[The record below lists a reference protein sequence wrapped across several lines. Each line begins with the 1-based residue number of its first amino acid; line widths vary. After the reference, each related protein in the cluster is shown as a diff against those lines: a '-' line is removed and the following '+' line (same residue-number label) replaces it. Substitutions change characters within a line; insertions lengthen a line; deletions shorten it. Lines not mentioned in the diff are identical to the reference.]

1 MFKSRLQA
9 TYTVFVILGNIL
21 IQCNKEKFDLVAWL
35 LLLHLALVATYPHIY
50 EKWMGHTFTK
60 NSAFGRNAGPRD
72 CPIGKP
78 DITHA
83 ASSCV
88 SSLSLKVLVEPA
100 NTVHIPRDS
109 PKPFKS
115 IGEGSKPSG

>member
-60 NSAFGRNAGPRD
+60 NSAFGRNAGLHEIVRL
-72 CPIGKP
+72 G
-78 DITHA
+78 
-83 ASSCV
+83 
-88 SSLSLKVLVEPA
+88 SLILLTLPLV
-100 NTVHIPRDS
+100 V
-109 PKPFKS
+109 FLLFL
-115 IGEGSKPSG
+115 